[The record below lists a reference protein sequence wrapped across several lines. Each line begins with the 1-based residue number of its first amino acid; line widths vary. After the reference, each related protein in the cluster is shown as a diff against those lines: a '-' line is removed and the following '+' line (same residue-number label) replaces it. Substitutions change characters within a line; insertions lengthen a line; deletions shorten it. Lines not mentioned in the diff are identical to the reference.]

1 MANQNDTFDLKDLDL
16 SMVEGFEGF
25 GDDKADD
32 TPIEE
37 PVYDTPV
44 EEPEDD
50 EPIAAEDD
58 SDTDS
63 DDEPISWSYIE
74 SIVPE
79 PLHEDLKPLVED
91 WQRRYQRIIEETEP
105 LRKYTQQGVTEADIE
120 AALQVQQ
127 ALIKDP
133 RKFYEGLGETYGWQQ
148 EAAGV
153 AELKAQIEKT
163 QRLISQRT
171 GQQQQQADP
180 NSFASYFGF
189 DENDTQQQAASSQ
202 QEMLLAKQLQ
212 ETQERLQQLEQSQK
226 AAEEQRINQEQ
237 AEAGRRQLESEL
249 GELEKKYGTF
259 DRAEVV
265 KRAVANAHAGNNPSV
280 SHAYHELRDYEE
292 NLRRKYAA
300 KRPPKVVGS
309 GSGMT
314 AAAPPDLS
322 TDDAKREAALA
333 LALRLGSQT

>member
-1 MANQNDTFDLKDLDL
+1 MANQNDTFYIQDLDL

-37 PVYDTPV
+37 PVYDTSV
-44 EEPEDD
+44 EEPDDD
-50 EPIAAEDD
+50 EPIAAED
-58 SDTDS
+58 DS

-120 AALQVQQ
+120 SALQVQQ

-133 RKFYEGLGETYGWQQ
+133 RRFYEGLGETYGWQQ

-153 AELKAQIEKT
+153 AELKAQIEQT
-163 QRLISQRT
+163 QRLIAQRN
-171 GQQQQQADP
+171 GQQQQADP
-180 NSFASYFGF
+180 DSFESYFGF
-189 DENDTQQQAASSQ
+189 DENNTQQQAPSSQ

-226 AAEEQRINQEQ
+226 TSEEQRMYQEQ
-237 AEAGRRQLESEL
+237 AEAGRRQLENEL

-259 DRAEVV
+259 DRTEVV

>member
-1 MANQNDTFDLKDLDL
+1 MANQNDTFDIKDLDL
-16 SMVEGFEGF
+16 SMVEGFKGF

-37 PVYDTPV
+37 PIYDTPV
-44 EEPEDD
+44 EEPDD

-133 RKFYEGLGETYGWQQ
+133 RRFYEGLGETYGWQQ

-153 AELKAQIEKT
+153 AELKAQIEQT
-163 QRLISQRT
+163 QRLIAQRN
-171 GQQQQQADP
+171 GQQQQTDP
-180 NSFASYFGF
+180 DSFESYFGF
-189 DENDTQQQAASSQ
+189 DENNTQQQAPSSQ
-202 QEMLLAKQLQ
+202 QEMALAKQLQ

-226 AAEEQRINQEQ
+226 TSEEQRMYQEQ
-237 AEAGRRQLESEL
+237 AEAGRRQLENEL

-265 KRAVANAHAGNNPSV
+265 KRAVANAHAGSNPSV

>member
-1 MANQNDTFDLKDLDL
+1 MANQNDTFDIQELDL

-37 PVYDTPV
+37 PVYDTSV
-44 EEPEDD
+44 EEPDDD
-50 EPIAAEDD
+50 EPIAAED
-58 SDTDS
+58 DS

-133 RKFYEGLGETYGWQQ
+133 RRFYEGLGETYGWQQ

-153 AELKAQIEKT
+153 AELKTQIEQT
-163 QRLISQRT
+163 QRLIAQRT
-171 GQQQQQADP
+171 GQQQQTDP
-180 NSFASYFGF
+180 DSFESYFGF
-189 DENDTQQQAASSQ
+189 DENNTQQQAPSSQ

-212 ETQERLQQLEQSQK
+212 ETQERLQQLEQNQK
-226 AAEEQRINQEQ
+226 TSEQQRMYQEQ
-237 AEAGRRQLESEL
+237 AEAGRRQLENEL
-249 GELEKKYGTF
+249 GELEQKYGTF
-259 DRAEVV
+259 DRTEVV

>member
-1 MANQNDTFDLKDLDL
+1 MANQNDTFDIQDLDL

-37 PVYDTPV
+37 PVYDTSV
-44 EEPEDD
+44 EEPDDD
-50 EPIAAEDD
+50 EPIATED
-58 SDTDS
+58 DS

-120 AALQVQQ
+120 SALQVQQ

-133 RKFYEGLGETYGWQQ
+133 RRFYEGLGETYGWQQ

-153 AELKAQIEKT
+153 AELKAQIEQT
-163 QRLISQRT
+163 QRLIAQRN
-171 GQQQQQADP
+171 GQQQQADP
-180 NSFASYFGF
+180 DSFESYFGF
-189 DENDTQQQAASSQ
+189 DENNTQQQAPSSQ

-212 ETQERLQQLEQSQK
+212 ETQERLQQLEQSQRTS
-226 AAEEQRINQEQ
+226 EEQRMYQEQ
-237 AEAGRRQLESEL
+237 AEAGRRQLENEL
-249 GELEKKYGTF
+249 GELEKKYGTY
-259 DRAEVV
+259 DRTEVV